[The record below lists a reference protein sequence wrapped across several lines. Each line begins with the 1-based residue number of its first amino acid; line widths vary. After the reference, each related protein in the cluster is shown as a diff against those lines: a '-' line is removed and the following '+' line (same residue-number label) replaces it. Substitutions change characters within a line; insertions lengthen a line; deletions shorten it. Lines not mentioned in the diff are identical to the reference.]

1 MIVLGVH
8 GGPKRDHEDNRIGFA
23 MHDSAAL
30 LLRDAQVLSAIEE
43 ERLNRIKHTNCF
55 PVSAIKYCLNENR
68 MTLADVDYIAINCA
82 EHIMDI
88 IAKRNFLANAR
99 LKGPVNGRSYLAYL
113 FAREFDID
121 VTQKIRF
128 CRHHVAHAWS
138 AYAPSGYD
146 SSLILVLDGD
156 GDNLSGMVLSVDG
169 NKMTKIWEYG
179 LEQSLGNFYTDMIA
193 LLGYSRF
200 DEYKVMGLAP
210 YGNPEKYGRL
220 FEKFYRLLPAG
231 NYQILDPN
239 MIMMRL
245 IETGIVDKARRKG
258 EPFNETHKDLAAA
271 LQVTLEKIVFHVLN
285 HFQKETR
292 QKRLC
297 FAGGVAHNCTL
308 NGKILYSDLFDD
320 VFVQPAAH
328 DAGSALGAAISVFY
342 DESSAHRPQK
352 LQHLFYGTEVGNGTR
367 PADEIETVLS
377 RWGDFLSFEKVDDI
391 TVRTAQLLGEGS
403 VVGWVQGRS
412 EFGPR
417 ALGNRSI
424 LADPRPA
431 SNKLQINQMV
441 KKREEYRPFAPSVL
455 EESLADYF
463 EVPSTR
469 AEYPFMIFVLNVREQ
484 FRELLGAI
492 THIDGTARIQTVS
505 RQTNP
510 KYWALINEFQK
521 LTGVPILL
529 NTSFNNNAEPIV
541 DSVED
546 AIVCY
551 LTTGLHYLVIGDY
564 LARKKEIDSGHAALE
579 TLAPGLPN
587 SRRLVKRKGQT
598 EGGGVNSVF
607 EIEGT
612 MSHFF
617 ARTVIEVSPDVFSI
631 LMDADGKKSLK
642 ELIEENGIDDN
653 HRRARVREEMFD
665 LWTQRI
671 IILRPQHSH

>member
-1 MIVLGVH
+1 
-8 GGPKRDHEDNRIGFA
+8 
-23 MHDSAAL
+23 
-30 LLRDAQVLSAIEE
+30 
-43 ERLNRIKHTNCF
+43 
-55 PVSAIKYCLNENR
+55 
-68 MTLADVDYIAINCA
+68 
-82 EHIMDI
+82 
-88 IAKRNFLANAR
+88 
-99 LKGPVNGRSYLAYL
+99 
-113 FAREFDID
+113 
-121 VTQKIRF
+121 
-128 CRHHVAHAWS
+128 
-138 AYAPSGYD
+138 
-146 SSLILVLDGD
+146 
-156 GDNLSGMVLSVDG
+156 
-169 NKMTKIWEYG
+169 MTKIWEYG
-179 LEQSLGNFYTDMIA
+179 IDQSLGNFYTEMIA
-193 LLGYSRF
+193 LLGYNRF

-220 FEKFYRLLPAG
+220 FERFYRLLPAG
-231 NYQILDPN
+231 NYQILDGN

-308 NGKILYSDLFDD
+308 NGKILYSGLFDD

-342 DESSAHRPQK
+342 DESSAQRAEK
-352 LQHLFYGTEVGNGTR
+352 IQHLFYGSEVGNGTGSE
-367 PADEIETVLS
+367 DEIGATLRQWS
-377 RWGDFLSFEKVDDI
+377 DFLSFEKVDD
-391 TVRTAQLLGEGS
+391 VAARTAQLLAEGS

-431 SNKLQINQMV
+431 SNKLLINQMV

-455 EESLADYF
+455 EESLATYF

-510 KYWALINEFQK
+510 KYWTLINEFQK

-541 DSVED
+541 DSIED

-564 LARKKEIDSGHAALE
+564 LARKKEVAASHAALE
-579 TLAPGLPN
+579 TLAPALPN
-587 SRRLVKRKGQT
+587 SRRLVKRKGQA
-598 EGGGVNSVF
+598 EGGALNTVF

-617 ARTVIEVSPDVFSI
+617 ARTVVEVSADVFSVLI
-631 LMDADGKKSLK
+631 DADGKKSLHD
-642 ELIEENGIDDN
+642 LFEENGVVDDQ
-653 HRRARVREEMFD
+653 RRARVSEEMHD

-671 IILRPQHSH
+671 VILRPATAIN

>member
-8 GGPKRDHEDNRIGFA
+8 GGGKRVDEDNRVGFS

-30 LLRDAQVLSAIEE
+30 LLRDAQLISAIEE
-43 ERLNRIKHTNCF
+43 ERLTRIKHTNCF
-55 PVSAIKYCLNENR
+55 PVNAIKYCLNENR
-68 MTLADVDYIAINCA
+68 MTLADVDYIAINSA
-82 EHIMDI
+82 EHMMDI
-88 IAKRNFLANAR
+88 MTKRSYLANAR
-99 LKGPVNGRSYLAYL
+99 LKGPATGRGYLAHL
-113 FAREFDID
+113 FAREFGVD
-121 VTQKIRF
+121 VTDKLRF

-138 AYAPSGYD
+138 AYIPSGYD

-156 GDNLSGMVLSVDG
+156 GDNLSGMVLTAEG
-169 NKMTKIWEYG
+169 NKLTKIWEYG
-179 LEQSLGNFYTDMIA
+179 LEQSLGNFYTEMIA

-220 FEKFYRLLPAG
+220 FDKFYRLLPAG
-231 NYQILDPN
+231 NYELLNSN
-239 MIMMRL
+239 MILMRL

-258 EPFNETHKDLAAA
+258 DPFCQAHQDLAAA

-308 NGKILYSDLFDD
+308 NGKILYSGLFDD

-328 DAGSALGAAISVFY
+328 DAGSAFGSAISVFY
-342 DESSAHRPQK
+342 DEASAPRGQK
-352 LQHLFYGTEVGNGTR
+352 LEHLFYGTNVENGKGRDDIAATLN
-367 PADEIETVLS
+367 DWS
-377 RWGDFLSFEKVDDI
+377 DFLSFEKVDN
-391 TVRTAQLLGEGS
+391 VEMRTAQLLAEGS
-403 VVGWVQGRS
+403 VVGWVQGQS

-431 SNKLQINQMV
+431 SNKLLINQMV

-455 EESLADYF
+455 EESLGDYF
-463 EVPSTR
+463 EVPATR
-469 AEYPFMIFVLNVREQ
+469 AEYPFMIFVLNVREE

-492 THIDGTARIQTVS
+492 THVDGTARVQTVS
-505 RQTNP
+505 RDTNP
-510 KYWALINEFQK
+510 KYWTLINEFQK

-564 LARKKEIDSGHAALE
+564 LARKKEVDASHAALE
-579 TLAPGLPN
+579 TLAPALPS
-587 SRRLVKRKGQT
+587 SRRLVKRKAQT
-598 EGGGVNSVF
+598 DDGELNTVF

-617 ARTVIEVSPDVFSI
+617 ARTVVGVSADVFSI
-631 LMDADGKKSLK
+631 LMDAGCGRSLR
-642 ELIEENGIDDN
+642 ELMEKNGIDDDR
-653 HRRARVREEMFD
+653 RRARVREELHD
-665 LWTQRI
+665 LWTERI
-671 IILRPQHSH
+671 ITLRPSHSH

>member
-8 GGPKRDHEDNRIGFA
+8 GGTKRDDEVNRVGFA
-23 MHDSAAL
+23 LHDSAAL
-30 LLRDAQVLSAIEE
+30 LLRDGEILSAIEE

-55 PVSAIKYCLNENR
+55 PIGAIKYCLNENR
-68 MTLADVDYIAINCA
+68 MTLADVDYIAINYA
-82 EHIMDI
+82 EHIADVRT
-88 IAKRNFLANAR
+88 KQDFLADAR
-99 LKGPVNGRSYLAYL
+99 LKGPVTGRGYLAYL
-113 FAREFDID
+113 FAREFGVDI
-121 VTQKIRF
+121 TEKIRF

-138 AYAPSGYD
+138 AYAPSGHN

-156 GDNLSGMVLSVDG
+156 GDNLSGMVLSGDG
-169 NKMTKIWEYG
+169 NKLTKLREYG
-179 LEQSLGNFYTDMIA
+179 LDQSLGNFYTEMIA
-193 LLGYSRF
+193 LIGYNRF

-210 YGNPEKYGRL
+210 YGNPEKYRRL

-231 NYQILDPN
+231 NYELLDSD

-245 IETGIVDKARRKG
+245 IETGLVDKARRKG
-258 EPFNETHKDLAAA
+258 EPFNESHKDLAAA

-308 NGKILYSDLFDD
+308 NGKILYSGLFDD

-342 DESSAHRPQK
+342 DESSAHRPQN
-352 LQHLFYGTEVGNGTR
+352 LQHLFYGTDVGNG
-367 PADEIETVLS
+367 PEEDIGAALS
-377 RWGDFLSFEKVDDI
+377 RWADFLSFEKVDDI
-391 TVRTAQLLGEGS
+391 TVRTAQLLAEGA

-431 SNKLQINQMV
+431 SNKLLINQMV

-455 EESLADYF
+455 EESLSDYF
-463 EVPSTR
+463 EVPTTR

-492 THIDGTARIQTVS
+492 THVDGTARIQTVS
-505 RQTNP
+505 RRTNP
-510 KYWALINEFQK
+510 KYWTLINEFQK

-564 LARKKEIDSGHAALE
+564 LARKKETDSGHQALD
-579 TLAPGLPN
+579 TLAPDLPN
-587 SRRLVKRKGQT
+587 SRRLVKRKGQA
-598 EGGGVNSVF
+598 EGGGMKTVF
-607 EIEGT
+607 EIEST
-612 MSHFF
+612 KSRFF
-617 ARTVIEVSPDVFSI
+617 ARTIVEVSSEVFSI
-631 LMDADGKKSLK
+631 LIGADGKKSLRD
-642 ELIEENGIDDN
+642 LLEENGIDDD
-653 HRRARVREEMFD
+653 HRRDRVRKEMRD